1 MKLSHSIRRSENK
14 WRIVYLI
21 AVCALLAAF
30 QQRTDAQSVI
40 RSERILIA
48 SVQLDTT
55 IDTDKDGLTDG
66 EESFRFG
73 TSILLADTDQ
83 DGESDFA
90 EILKGDN
97 PLSLLIPTVNRV
109 LHLVAALK
117 VDTTPDFDKDGLS
130 DGVESELTGTHPLI
144 PDTDFDGVYDLD
156 EILGQGNGNPFR
168 FPVRLV
174 TAQRVVQAGGFLLD
188 TTPDTDQDGL
198 TDGYEQNVSMTD
210 FRLKDTDMDN
220 IDDGLEVIMGTNP
233 LDIIIIDPPSSLVF
247 GIQEVSDDAIILYF
261 TGTGNP
267 VIQLYGSKDLKTWDL
282 IDTLV
287 VEGDDSFY
295 SNQIS
300 IPLNSDAEFF
310 RAVIAE

>member
-1 MKLSHSIRRSENK
+1 MKLSHLLRRPENAWK
-14 WRIVYLI
+14 YVYPLT
-21 AVCALLAAF
+21 VCTFMAAF
-30 QQRTDAQSVI
+30 NQHADAQSAT
-40 RSERILIA
+40 RSERILIT

-55 IDTDKDGLTDG
+55 IDTDKDGLSDG
-66 EESFRFG
+66 EESFHFG
-73 TSILLADTDQ
+73 TSILLADSDQ
-83 DGESDFA
+83 DGESDLT
-90 EILKGDN
+90 EILKGGN
-97 PLSLLIPTVNRV
+97 PLDLLIPTVNRA

-130 DGVESELTGTHPLI
+130 DGVESELTGTHALI

-156 EILGQGNGNPFR
+156 EFLGLGNGNPYR
-168 FPVRLV
+168 FPVRMV
-174 TAQRVVQAGGFLLD
+174 TAQRVVQSGGFLLD
-188 TTPDTDQDGL
+188 TTPDTDEDGL
-198 TDGYEQNVSMTD
+198 SDGYEQNVSMTD
-210 FRLKDTDMDN
+210 FRLKDTDKDN

-247 GIQEVSDDAIILYF
+247 GIQEVSDEAIILFF
-261 TGTGNP
+261 TGSGNP

-282 IDTLV
+282 IDTLI

-295 SNQIS
+295 SDQIR

>member
-1 MKLSHSIRRSENK
+1 MKLSHSIRWPENARK
-14 WRIVYLI
+14 FVYSMG
-21 AVCALLAAF
+21 VCTLLAAF
-30 QQRTDAQSVI
+30 GQQTDAQSVT
-40 RSERILIA
+40 RSERILIT

-55 IDTDKDGLTDG
+55 IDTDRDGLSDG
-66 EESFRFG
+66 EESFHYG

-83 DGESDFA
+83 DGESDLA
-90 EILKGDN
+90 EILKGGN

-117 VDTTPDFDKDGLS
+117 VDTTLDSDRDGLT
-130 DGVESELTGTHPLI
+130 DGVESEVTGTHALI

-156 EILGQGNGNPFR
+156 EFLGLGDGNPYR

-198 TDGYEQNVSMTD
+198 SDGYEQNVSMTD
-210 FRLKDTDMDN
+210 FRLKDTDKDN

-247 GIQEVSDDAIILYF
+247 GIQEVSDDAIILFF

-267 VIQLYGSKDLKTWDL
+267 VIQLYGSRDLKTWDL
-282 IDTLV
+282 IDTLI